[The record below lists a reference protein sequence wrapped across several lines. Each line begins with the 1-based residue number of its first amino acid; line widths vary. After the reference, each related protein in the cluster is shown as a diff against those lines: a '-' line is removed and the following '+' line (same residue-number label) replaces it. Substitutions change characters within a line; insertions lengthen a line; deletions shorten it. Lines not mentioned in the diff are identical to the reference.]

1 MEFFLSGISQ
11 YNFQAETYPKN
22 FKDKSGYPGIS
33 RLIPRSRD
41 IPGYPDLSRLIPW
54 VQFSRWEECRG
65 ILVKPGLGSAAQISS
80 GPGASKG
87 PVKHTLILSPLK
99 GKSGVAMMSKPM
111 VEVKMRT

>member
-1 MEFFLSGISQ
+1 VVKALGL
-11 YNFQAETYPKN
+11 
-22 FKDKSGYPGIS
+22 
-33 RLIPRSRD
+33 RLGLHDHSVAAGCRP
-41 IPGYPDLSRLIPW
+41 
-54 VQFSRWEECRG
+54 EECRG
-65 ILVKPGLGSAAQISS
+65 ILVKPGLGSAARISS

>member
-1 MEFFLSGISQ
+1 MVVRDWSKHRACGW
-11 YNFQAETYPKN
+11 
-22 FKDKSGYPGIS
+22 GYVTTVW
-33 RLIPRSRD
+33 R
-41 IPGYPDLSRLIPW
+41 PDARRP
-54 VQFSRWEECRG
+54 EECRG
-65 ILVKPGLGSAAQISS
+65 ILVKPGLGSAARISS